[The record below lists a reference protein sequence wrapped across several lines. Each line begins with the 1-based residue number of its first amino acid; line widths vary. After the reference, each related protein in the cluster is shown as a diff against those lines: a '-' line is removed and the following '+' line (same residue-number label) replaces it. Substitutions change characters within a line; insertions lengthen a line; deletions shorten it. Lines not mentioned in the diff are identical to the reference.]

1 MLEGNIDWL
10 TNTPFLTK
18 ERGFF
23 IANKAR
29 GFYADPYKH
38 CWATDMTQDREG

>member
-1 MLEGNIDWL
+1 MGIMIAISTHEKPLKKFHPVNHAGGNMDWL

-23 IANKAR
+23 IA
-29 GFYADPYKH
+29 D
-38 CWATDMTQDREG
+38 

>member
-1 MLEGNIDWL
+1 MNWL

-18 ERGFF
+18 ERGFLLQV
-23 IANKAR
+23 KKSK

-38 CWATDMTQDREG
+38 CWASCNMIAEVAR